1 MEFYIVINRC
11 VCELMVIFLWK
22 LGNDIGVIMNI
33 LVDSGC
39 GFKLVFDFFRLLVV
53 MFARLFMFI

>member
-39 GFKLVFDFFRLLVV
+39 GFLLVLGV
-53 MFARLFMFI
+53 NIDFVWLI